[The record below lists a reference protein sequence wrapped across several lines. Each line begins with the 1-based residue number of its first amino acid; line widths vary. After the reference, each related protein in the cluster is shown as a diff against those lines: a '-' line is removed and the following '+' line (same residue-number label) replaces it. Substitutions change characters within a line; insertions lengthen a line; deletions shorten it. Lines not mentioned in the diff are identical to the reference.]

1 MKSKNNPLIKSI
13 FILAISLG
21 SFLSV
26 SAQAP
31 YKVGA
36 GLVVEFGE
44 GGAAVGPGVKYFF
57 AEKHALDAAVL
68 FANGATLLNAFYT
81 YNSPIPGAQG
91 LNWYVGAGPTLA
103 MGGGVSVFGIG
114 TPLGVEFKLPS
125 IPISLSLDWRPK
137 AFIFDGETFV
147 DAVQFGFAA
156 RYTF

>member
-1 MKSKNNPLIKSI
+1 MKLTSNTLIKSF
-13 FILAISLG
+13 FILAISMS
-21 SFLSV
+21 SFPAV

-57 AEKHALDAAVL
+57 AEKQALDASVL
-68 FANGATLLNAFYT
+68 FASGATLLNAFYT
-81 YNSPIPGAQG
+81 YNSAIPGAQG
-91 LNWYVGAGPTLA
+91 LNWYVGVGPTLA
-103 MGGGVSVFGIG
+103 MGGGVSIFGVG

-125 IPISLSLDWRPK
+125 VPISLSLDWRPK
-137 AFIFDGETFV
+137 AFIFNGNTFV